1 MLRLSLMLLLA
12 LALSGCGYH
21 AAGAAT
27 HLPPNVRTLAVP
39 MFATNVLA
47 YHTEVAMTAAV
58 VHELNAR
65 TRYRVLN
72 TDQGGDAVLK
82 GTVLAE
88 SVAPLTYDSS
98 TGESSSF
105 LITITAKV
113 VLTSSDGHVLYQNA
127 NYTFRQQYQA
137 TEDLSSFIQED
148 SPAVHRLSRDFAQAL
163 VSDMLE
169 SF

>member
-1 MLRLSLMLLLA
+1 MMRLA
-12 LALSGCGYH
+12 LTLLFSVVLSGCGYH
-21 AAGAAT
+21 ASGAAT
-27 HLPPNVRTLAVP
+27 HVPADVRTLAVP

-47 YHTEVAMTAAV
+47 YHTEVSMTAAV
-58 VHELNAR
+58 VHELNTR

-72 TDQGGDAVLK
+72 SDQGADAVLK
-82 GTVLAE
+82 GTVLTE
-88 SVAPLTYDSS
+88 SIAPLTYDSS

-113 VLTSSDGHVLYQNA
+113 VLTESGGHVLYQNP